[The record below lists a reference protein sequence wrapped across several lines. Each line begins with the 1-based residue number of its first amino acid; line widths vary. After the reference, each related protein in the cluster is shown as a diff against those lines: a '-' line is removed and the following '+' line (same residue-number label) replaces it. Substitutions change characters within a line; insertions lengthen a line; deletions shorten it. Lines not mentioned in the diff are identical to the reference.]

1 MKDFLQQNA
10 SALFGIL
17 GALGA
22 VVLTFVT
29 QWLLRKRDY
38 DLRLW
43 DKLLERRIAAHEALI
58 NIAIEMRV
66 MVGLG
71 GVDAEGEVA
80 RTPRVLLDRAV
91 FHDFFARATGAGVV
105 ATTWLSIEAR
115 REFNFLQDYLGTL
128 DMHTAEFPSE
138 RLREV
143 GTIIRQDFIDIS
155 SSLERVAFAFLQRD
169 VRRLSLGTLDEW
181 HKFPREVTEKRL
193 RETVL
198 LQRYEDLAAMRQP
211 PAPTGGA

>member
-1 MKDFLQQNA
+1 MREFLQQNT
-10 SALFGIL
+10 SALFGL
-17 GALGA
+17 AGAFGA

-43 DKLLERRIAAHEALI
+43 DKLLERRIAAHETLI
-58 NIAIEMRV
+58 NVAIEMRV

-71 GVDAEGEVA
+71 GVDAEGEIA
-80 RTPRVLLDRAV
+80 RTPRVLLSEEV
-91 FHDFFARATGAGVV
+91 FHDFFTRAIAAGVS
-105 ATTWLSIEAR
+105 ASTWLSIEAR

-128 DMHTAEFPSE
+128 DMHTAEVPSE

-143 GTIIRQDFIDIS
+143 GVIIRQDFIDIS
-155 SSLERVAFAFLQRD
+155 SSLERVAFAFLQKD

-193 RETVL
+193 RETRL
-198 LQRYEDLAAMRQP
+198 LQRYVDIVAMRQP
-211 PAPTGGA
+211 PRTEP